1 MTTALKRPFPTI
13 IGLIF
18 ALGWPLVL
26 AALAPNQD
34 LGNQRQDLLIVVCEW
49 GSVGMLFAIVALGER
64 LPFLPSVGFKPLQ
77 RPDWIAIGFLLV
89 VAAAMAATV
98 AAKHPALSGTNADQL
113 RQVLSAPLALRAALV
128 FTAGICEEILFRGY
142 AIERLQLF
150 TKNIWIAGLAGSI
163 LFTLAHVPRYG
174 FQPDLI
180 GVFAISAVLS
190 VTYIWRRNIAACIV
204 LHWLID
210 AFGVLIVPAFA
221 TIK

>member
-1 MTTALKRPFPTI
+1 MTTAVKRPFPTI

-49 GSVGMLFAIVALGER
+49 GSVGILFAIVALGER

-77 RPDWIAIGFLLV
+77 RPDWIALGFLLV
-89 VAAAMAATV
+89 VAAAMAAAV

-128 FTAGICEEILFRGY
+128 LTAGICEEILFRGY

>member
-1 MTTALKRPFPTI
+1 MTTAVKRPIPTI

-26 AALAPNQD
+26 AALAPSQD

-49 GSVGMLFAIVALGER
+49 GSVGILFAIVALGER
-64 LPFLPSVGFKPLQ
+64 LPFLPSVGFKRLQ
-77 RPDWIAIGFLLV
+77 RPDWIAIGFLLI
-89 VAAAMAATV
+89 VAAAMTATV

-128 FTAGICEEILFRGY
+128 LTAGICEEILFRGY

-150 TKNIWIAGLAGSI
+150 TKNIWIAGLVGSI

-190 VTYIWRRNIAACIV
+190 ITYIWRRNIAACIV